1 MHFLLCENFSEISGN
16 MHVATF
22 SFDSIYTMTLFVPV
36 LDSTYVFV
44 YLCFRSYLSNTSEC
58 SQ

>member
-1 MHFLLCENFSEISGN
+1 MHFLLCENFSEISSN
-16 MHVATF
+16 MQLVTF
-22 SFDSIYTMTLFVPV
+22 LFDSVYTMTLFVPV

-44 YLCFRSYLSNTSEC
+44 HLCFRSYLSNTSEC